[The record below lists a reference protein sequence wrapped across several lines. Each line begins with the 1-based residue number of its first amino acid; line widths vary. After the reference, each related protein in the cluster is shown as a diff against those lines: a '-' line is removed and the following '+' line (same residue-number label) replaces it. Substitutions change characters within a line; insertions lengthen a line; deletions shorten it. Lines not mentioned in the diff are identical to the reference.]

1 MYKMGKKEI
10 VLSNDAIIGDEYG
23 NTIYNVGKYRIKL
36 FASLT
41 TSISHDTCL
50 KLSKLKTKR
59 IILPSYPVYEDGQYC
74 GCAYENLEDDWIES
88 FYGKGVHLKESLRIM
103 RDEIMLLSNMGYDLN
118 QMLSH
123 KSSGTF
129 SALKFYGTDSIRES
143 DLQPQKLIQKN
154 LAIFHEYLRNLVYN
168 GMSEFGVEADEVL
181 RYIYMEKPITQ
192 TLDEALNG
200 DDSAGNLIREDI
212 KRKVR

>member
-10 VLSNDAIIGDEYG
+10 VLDDDTMMSDGYG
-23 NTIYNVGKYRIKL
+23 NTIYSIGKYRIKL

-41 TSISHDTCL
+41 TSISHDSCL

-59 IILPSYPVYEDGQYC
+59 IILPSYPIYNDGKYC
-74 GCAYENLEDDWIES
+74 GCAYENLENDWIDS
-88 FYGKGVHLKESLRIM
+88 FYGKGIDLKESLKIM
-103 RDEIMLLSNMGYDLN
+103 RDEIMLLSNMGYDFN

-123 KSSGTF
+123 RSSGTLK
-129 SALKFYGTDSIRES
+129 ALKFYGTDTIQES
-143 DLQPQKLIQKN
+143 DLPLQRLIQKN
-154 LAIFHEYLRNLVYN
+154 LALFYEYLRNLVYN
-168 GMSEFGVEADEVL
+168 GMSEFDVEADDVL
-181 RYIYMEKPITQ
+181 RYIYMQQPITQ

-200 DDSAGNLIREDI
+200 DGSAGNLIREDI